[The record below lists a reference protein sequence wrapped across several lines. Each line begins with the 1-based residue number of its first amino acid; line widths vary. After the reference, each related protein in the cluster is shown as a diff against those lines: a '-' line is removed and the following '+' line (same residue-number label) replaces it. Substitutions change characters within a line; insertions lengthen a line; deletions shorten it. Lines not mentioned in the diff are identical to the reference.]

1 MNNEDLIIGSIAPFA
16 EGAKA
21 LPLFKDRQIE
31 PLAIIGLE
39 WVKILAQKSSE
50 SEPTKNIMQSAQA
63 GFEALNATT
72 ALLGVGSVA
81 GAVLSAVN
89 LHQTLKLKQEVKALR
104 QEVKTLRLDVKEG
117 FDNLKQALRDQG
129 EAVLNRIEE
138 VEQKGEY
145 RELSN
150 AYSQYQQA
158 LRLMSNSM
166 RMQDPN
172 SRKSELSNVRQ
183 TLNEALGIY
192 KNRELLSKIAIPGQL
207 RRFECAWAIDQMI
220 ALTYQLQDELDV
232 ASQCLSD
239 LREQIRKDCLEVIN
253 LTLSRSKKELDFL
266 FPFLF
271 PELLRIHD
279 HDLAVLDFL
288 YNLCNQLDPMRTHSE
303 SESKLPDRYN
313 FIVPATLVNSDS
325 SISETTVLTPPE
337 QLFYETLKQKSNTQS
352 LYDQFKLIMDDG
364 LRRRYEEEIRNKAV
378 ANGHKALGQSNLK
391 RASNMTIANLYWYFQ
406 PRDRA
411 II

>member
-1 MNNEDLIIGSIAPFA
+1 MDNEEIIGAGLASFA
-16 EGAKA
+16 EGAKV
-21 LPLFKDRQIE
+21 LRFFKDKQIE
-31 PLAIIGLE
+31 PLAIAGLE
-39 WVKILAQKSSE
+39 FLKIFVEKSSE
-50 SEPTKNIMQSAQA
+50 SEAAKTTTTMMQSAQV

-89 LHQTLKLKQEVKALR
+89 LHQTLKLKQEVK
-104 QEVKTLRLDVKEG
+104 TLRLDVKEG
-117 FDNLKQALRDQG
+117 FGNLKQALHDQG
-129 EAVLNRIEE
+129 EAVLNRIAE

-172 SRKSELSNVRQ
+172 SRNGELNNVRQ

-192 KNRELLSKIAIPGQL
+192 RNPELLSKIAIPGQL
-207 RRFECAWAIDQMI
+207 RRFECAWAIEQMI
-220 ALTYQLQDELDV
+220 ALTYQLQNELDAV
-232 ASQCLSD
+232 SQCLSN
-239 LREQIRKDCLEVIN
+239 LLEQIREDCLEVIN
-253 LTLSRSKKELDFL
+253 LTLSRSKKNLDFL

-279 HDLAVLDFL
+279 HDLAVLNFWW
-288 YNLCNQLDPMRTHSE
+288 NQVESMRMPSE
-303 SESKLPDRYN
+303 SQSKLPYSYN
-313 FIVPATLVNSDS
+313 FIVPATLVNSDT
-325 SISETTVLTPPE
+325 SISETTVSPPPE

-352 LYDQFKLIMDDG
+352 LYAQFKLIMDDE
-364 LRRRYEEEIRNKAV
+364 LRRRYEEEISNKAV

-411 II
+411 IIY